1 MIKIFRRLETP
12 ATVEV
17 EPKSG
22 YWRLDSQIDWY
33 DKKSGQAQ
41 RAYKRCKIIEIAIAA
56 SIPLATAF
64 HPLLASVG
72 AAAILIAE
80 GFQQLNQWHSN
91 WIMYRSTCEELR
103 HEKFSYLARAGIYR
117 DIDDDELMRLLAER
131 VEALVS
137 TEHTNWFGNQEKAR
151 KRAEAR
157 PAPKKDQVNVSKK
170 PAHEAQEMEGA
181 DARAV

>member
-1 MIKIFRRLETP
+1 LSLQ
-12 ATVEV
+12 AND
-17 EPKSG
+17 G
-22 YWRLDSQIDWY
+22 CGG
-33 DKKSGQAQ
+33 KKANT
-41 RAYKRCKIIEIAIAA
+41 RCKIGEIAIAA
-56 SIPLATAF
+56 AIPLATAF

-80 GFQQLNQWHSN
+80 GLQQLNQWHSN

-103 HEKFSYLARAGIYR
+103 HEKSSYLARAGIYR
-117 DIDDDELMRLLAER
+117 DVEDDELMRLLAER

-157 PAPKKDQVNVSKK
+157 PAPKGGKANASTQPTHD
-170 PAHEAQEMEGA
+170 AQEVEET